1 MESILLRLINTK
13 LGNFVETVDAGAL
26 ETNLLS
32 GVIRLRNLRIK
43 AEALASLKLPVKV
56 VYGFVKDIKVEFSP
70 MQVRTCA
77 AVSLLLPPS
86 RAAQPLPFPLSS
98 LTLLSPRRAPLRLSL
113 LLLLLLLLLSRADDE
128 QAGQSNDRYDQRPR
142 SARQRDA
149 RERVDAINEA
159 LTTCQLRNGARRGA
173 RAEAARRADG
183 RRERRRPHVMAPA
196 HLGQSARRGSERAH
210 SLRGLPRL

>member
-70 MQVRTCA
+70 MQVRTC
-77 AVSLLLPPS
+77 VW
-86 RAAQPLPFPLSS
+86 
-98 LTLLSPRRAPLRLSL
+98 
-113 LLLLLLLLLSRADDE
+113 
-128 QAGQSNDRYDQRPR
+128 
-142 SARQRDA
+142 
-149 RERVDAINEA
+149 V
-159 LTTCQLRNGARRGA
+159 
-173 RAEAARRADG
+173 
-183 RRERRRPHVMAPA
+183 
-196 HLGQSARRGSERAH
+196 
-210 SLRGLPRL
+210 

>member
-86 RAAQPLPFPLSS
+86 RAVQSLPFPLSS
-98 LTLLSPRRAPLRLSL
+98 LTLLSPRRASLRLS
-113 LLLLLLLLLSRADDE
+113 LLLLLLLLSRADDE

-159 LTTCQLRNGARRGA
+159 LATCQLRNGARRGA